1 MASGQKRSPRE
12 PFSSN
17 IQRRD
22 TPRAGSAARA
32 ITFGGLDPLRAT
44 FLLFIA
50 AGLILIISFFYETSL
65 AIGDQQQ
72 MDQAWRNEVKVPVA
86 VPAVIDPSLKRPVD
100 GVDFAIVIPSPGYF
114 AAGKE
119 GARSPLLSSR
129 SRPDPTTPR

>member
-72 MDQAWRNEVKVPVA
+72 MDQTWRNEVKVPVA
-86 VPAVIDPSLKRPVD
+86 VPVLV
-100 GVDFAIVIPSPGYF
+100 
-114 AAGKE
+114 
-119 GARSPLLSSR
+119 
-129 SRPDPTTPR
+129 